1 MTKNISISYL
11 IGTHNEESSY
21 IKTLLDQILKHK
33 DPEDE
38 IIIIDDFST
47 SQETLN
53 TLQLY
58 VMSGDIKLHAHA
70 LNNDFASHKNYMNSL
85 AKGDYI
91 FNIDADETPNS
102 NLLITLKEIL
112 INNPTIDL
120 FKVPRINMVQDL
132 PEEYIVKWG
141 WRVNDKNFIN
151 FPDYQA
157 RIYKNK
163 PEIKWEGVVHESIVG
178 TVTHTNLPAFDEEGN
193 PITDYALFH
202 PKTFDRQLKQN
213 TFYEQL

>member
-1 MTKNISISYL
+1 MTKNISISFL
-11 IGTHNEESSY
+11 IGTHNEEASY

-33 DPEDE
+33 DPGDE
-38 IIIIDDFST
+38 IIIVDDFST
-47 SQETLN
+47 NIETLN
-53 TLQLY
+53 ILEEYRDRVQLY
-58 VMSGDIKLHAHA
+58 QHA
-70 LNNDFASHKNYMNSL
+70 LNNNFAEHKNYKKSL
-85 AKGDYI
+85 AKSEYI
-91 FNIDADETPNS
+91 FDIDADETPNS

-120 FKVPRINMVQDL
+120 FKVPRINIVQDL

-141 WRVNDKNFIN
+141 WRVNDQSFLN
-151 FPDYQA
+151 FPDFQS

-163 PEIKWEGVVHESIVG
+163 PEIKWEGVVHESIIG